1 MKIANRIVMTIAG
14 LLLIVASALKAY
26 QMLTEPIVSKG
37 LWESWE
43 FFIVTVPLEMSL
55 GIWLVSGLFRKAA
68 WLFGTLSF
76 GFFVGVTAYKALTGE
91 LSCGCFGTVSVDP
104 WITLIALDIPL
115 FLLLLIFYPRGE
127 KLLPPPWPH
136 PLHCLLI
143 AIPGAF
149 IVGALI
155 PTLAF
160 NKAPDRSDKYIVI
173 KPGDWQTKNFE
184 TDTPAEPNLPADV
197 NIAGV
202 VVEPNKS
209 AEPNEPN
216 EFDLPD
222 WQLMLNHTDI
232 AEQLRKDVRIV
243 LFYHYDCP
251 DCAVAIPLYSEYSER
266 LAADDQIK
274 FAFVEGPPY
283 APQGKDPVPADTT
296 ALVGKLDQSRQW
308 IFESPLIFL
317 LKEGRMVKWWLVE
330 YPDFDQL
337 LQAIIIAE

>member
-1 MKIANRIVMTIAG
+1 MKIANRIVMTLAG

-43 FFIVTVPLEMSL
+43 FFLVTVPLEMSL

-160 NKAPDRSDKYIVI
+160 NKAPDRSDKYILI
-173 KPGDWQTKNFE
+173 KPDSWQTDNAKPKLKQTVTT
-184 TDTPAEPNLPADV
+184 TDPNTEPNLPAEINDTPTKPAV
-197 NIAGV
+197 
-202 VVEPNKS
+202 
-209 AEPNEPN
+209 EPNEPN
-216 EFDLPD
+216 ESDLPD

-232 AEQLRKDVRIV
+232 ADQLRDGVRIV

-251 DCAVAIPLYSEYSER
+251 DCAVAIPLYSE
-266 LAADDQIK
+266 
-274 FAFVEGPPY
+274 
-283 APQGKDPVPADTT
+283 
-296 ALVGKLDQSRQW
+296 
-308 IFESPLIFL
+308 
-317 LKEGRMVKWWLVE
+317 
-330 YPDFDQL
+330 
-337 LQAIIIAE
+337 